1 MINFQNH
8 KIEEKKKDKKKPGS
22 RQAICMVLTWV
33 TNVLFFFNFLM
44 LHHWLALQEGLSI
57 KW

>member
-8 KIEEKKKDKKKPGS
+8 KIEEKKKDKKKPCL

-33 TNVLFFFNFLM
+33 TNVLFFFQFSDVAS
-44 LHHWLALQEGLSI
+44 LASI
-57 KW
+57 TRGIEH

>member
-8 KIEEKKKDKKKPGS
+8 KIEEKKKTLLGASNMYGTKLWDHLG
-22 RQAICMVLTWV
+22 IIWV
-33 TNVLFFFNFLM
+33 TNELFSFN
-44 LHHWLALQEGLSI
+44 WLASQEGLSI